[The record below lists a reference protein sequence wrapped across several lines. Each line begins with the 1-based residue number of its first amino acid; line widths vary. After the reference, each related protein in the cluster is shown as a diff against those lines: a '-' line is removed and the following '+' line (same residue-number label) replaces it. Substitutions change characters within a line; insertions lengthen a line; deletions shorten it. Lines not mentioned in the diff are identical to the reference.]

1 MTTDLA
7 RASEVVEALSA
18 AWTVYN
24 LYPDP
29 ASQGAFQR
37 VADSLRQAIGD
48 HELSLEVGPGGF
60 LVEGEDVPVER
71 DAAERLVKQCFV
83 HNMEVLGF
91 SGKPSDADVV
101 TFLGVLSK
109 EEEDLREAGGI
120 GAILA
125 KEGVTCFVAVTRA
138 LLNTISGPAETVER
152 DAAVQAVVAGA
163 ADPEAFARS
172 LVEEAGGDREK
183 LGEVF
188 HDRYRDTF
196 SRIDENDVAGRETVV
211 TAFVDAFF
219 FFDESSQVAVVGGFL
234 TGQEDRIDRVFLDQF
249 AGNDLAALAPRLDS
263 RGFSLLL
270 DYARIA
276 TDQSD
281 KRPEELLGLLESPES
296 VRSPRE
302 LVAAR
307 VQERMADLEG
317 ELPQRQAFVSL
328 HNQFPDPTRYFY
340 ETLDTF
346 RGLLAVEERDDRFRR
361 LMRVLTGKISAS
373 IRRGRYRR
381 AELWLRAAV
390 DHPTYPAERAV
401 EVTDAISQAGAPDVL
416 DALIAR
422 LADDD
427 ESEPAKRLLSILA
440 PSHIDELVDMMAAE
454 EDRAR
459 RRTFL
464 DVLGRE
470 ATRDPRQIIERLDDQ
485 RWFVVRNLAVVLG
498 RSGNATSVPAL
509 RRLLSHDD
517 HRVRVE
523 VLRSLSG
530 LDTGNVDY
538 FGDALGDTHETVRQA
553 AIAMLGVRGT
563 GESDSLLIG
572 ALWSANL
579 DTEEKERVIR
589 VLGDRSSG
597 DARQALD
604 SLAKKRFTLSAK
616 TRQLRSAARA
626 ALEAGP

>member
-7 RASEVVEALSA
+7 RASSVVEALSA
-18 AWTVYN
+18 AWTVFN

-48 HELSLEVGPGGF
+48 RELSLEIGPGGF
-60 LVEGEDVPVER
+60 LIGGEDVPVER

-91 SGKPSDADVV
+91 SGKPSDADIV
-101 TFLGVLSK
+101 TFLRVLSK
-109 EEEDLREAGGI
+109 DEEDLHAAGEI
-120 GAILA
+120 GAVLA
-125 KEGVTCFVAVTRA
+125 KEGVACFAAVTRA
-138 LLNTISGPAETVER
+138 LLNTVIGPVETVER
-152 DAAVQAVVAGA
+152 DAGVQAVMAGA
-163 ADPEAFARS
+163 ADPEAFARD
-172 LVEEAGGDREK
+172 LVEEAGGDREM
-183 LGEVF
+183 LSRVF
-188 HDRYRDTF
+188 HERYRDTF
-196 SRIDENDVAGRETVV
+196 ARVDENDVAGRETIV

-219 FFDESSQVAVVGGFL
+219 YFDEGSQVAVVGGFL
-234 TGQEDRIDRVFLDQF
+234 TGHEDRIDRVFLDQF

-281 KRPEELLGLLESPES
+281 KRPEELLSLLESPGS

-317 ELPQRQAFVSL
+317 ELPQRQAFASL
-328 HNQFPDPTRYFY
+328 RTQFPDPAKYFY

-390 DHPTYPAERAV
+390 DHPTYPVERAA
-401 EVTDAISQAGAPDVL
+401 EVADAIAQAGASDVL
-416 DALIAR
+416 DALVAR
-422 LADDD
+422 QADDD
-427 ESEPAKRLLSILA
+427 ESGPAKRLLSILA

-459 RRTFL
+459 RRAFL

-470 ATRDPRQIIERLDDQ
+470 AARDPRRLIERLDDQ

-498 RSGNATSVPAL
+498 RSGNTTCVPAL

-523 VLRSLSG
+523 VLRSLSS

-538 FGDALGDTHETVRQA
+538 FSEALGDTHETVRQS

-572 ALWSANL
+572 ALWSTTL

-589 VLGDRSSG
+589 VLGDRSSS

-604 SLAKKRFTLSAK
+604 SLAKKRFAWSAK
-616 TRQLRSAARA
+616 ARQLRSAARA
-626 ALEAGP
+626 ALEA